1 MENSGLYVGKKVIL
15 YARQS
20 SGRDDKSASTEVQV
34 EEMTEYCKREG
45 MVIIHAPF
53 IDNNTRCEV
62 YEDTPIGRATAK
74 HDAAFKAWQKQQRTK
89 RTAQKFRKDLGKAL
103 ALSKEADYLM
113 VYDDTRL
120 YRKISGSS
128 LVDHINNILREN
140 ECTIFDFS
148 RKQVRDFA
156 SRDENLFHEIEELI
170 LQRDLE
176 HKRERSLLGVDN
188 RKRQR
193 RTVSKAWGVIRKAGD
208 CNIYFDPEIAL
219 VIKYVFESYC
229 QNKSM
234 GHILYEMNSK
244 YQKHLITYKRK
255 NEVLKAR
262 RYYITNVQNIL
273 KNPTYCGLMLFHG
286 RYVRAQNVPMPIIT
300 ESMFYRVQR
309 KLADSRKSRVKTVID
324 GMKIERNTYPFSGL
338 MYCGH
343 CGGKMVISLDRGN
356 FYYICRNSF
365 ETRNKQC
372 AESRIRVNDFNGLSC
387 LESSIQN
394 LFLISLI
401 EQQKRAYLLLNSDDD
416 FNDLQREISSLEETK
431 KDIITAREEN
441 LISSSEFLT
450 RLRRINAELNTRIT
464 ELQSL
469 QSQKREDIDSVINE
483 GYEALLN
490 RTVSN
495 SMYFDFLH
503 GTVDI
508 ITVYSDRISI
518 ILKDGNSFELPRLE
532 ARTMIRKRGGS
543 CKVLPRGTAVY
554 NFRREYQGDSLLNYA
569 KESAISYYCS
579 SHAENEHELIRT
591 DKYVISIYD

>member
-1 MENSGLYVGKKVIL
+1 MENNVSHVGKKVIL

-34 EEMTEYCKREG
+34 EQMTEYCKQAG
-45 MVIIHAPF
+45 MIIIHEPF

-74 HDAAFKAWQKQQRTK
+74 HDAAFKAWQKKQRTK

-120 YRKISGSS
+120 YRKIIGSS

-148 RKQVRDFA
+148 RKQVRNF
-156 SRDENLFHEIEELI
+156 SSHDENLFHEIEELI

-176 HKRERSLLGVDN
+176 HKRERSLMGVDN
-188 RKRQR
+188 RKKQR
-193 RTVSKAWGVIRKAGD
+193 RTVSKAWGVVRKPGD

-219 VIKYVFESYC
+219 IIQYVFESYC

-234 GHILYEMNSK
+234 GHILYEMNTK
-244 YQKHLITYKRK
+244 YQKHLITYRRK
-255 NEVLKAR
+255 GKVKKAK

-273 KNPTYCGLMLFHG
+273 KNPTYCGLMLFNG
-286 RYVRAQNVPMPIIT
+286 KYVRAQNVPMPIIT
-300 ESMFYRVQR
+300 ESIFYRAQR

-338 MYCGH
+338 VYCGH

-356 FYYICRNSF
+356 LYYICRNSL
-365 ETRNKQC
+365 ESRNKQC
-372 AESRIRVNDFNGLSC
+372 AESRIRVNDFNGFSC

-401 EQQKRAYLLLNSDDD
+401 EQQKKAYLLLNSDDE

-431 KDIITAREEN
+431 QDIITAREEN
-441 LISSSEFLT
+441 LISSSEFLS
-450 RLRRINAELNTRIT
+450 RLRRICSELKKRVT

-469 QSQKREDIDSVINE
+469 QSQKREDIDLVINE

-503 GTVDI
+503 ETVDI
-508 ITVYSDRISI
+508 ITVYSEKIDIV
-518 ILKDGNSFELPRLE
+518 LKDGNRFELPRLE
-532 ARTMIRKRGGS
+532 SRTLIRKRGGS

-569 KESAISYYCS
+569 KESVISYYCS
-579 SHAENEHELIRT
+579 PHSENEKELIRT